1 MTLAGTE
8 IQKFATNEERLSR
21 FQTLKFVNNKLE
33 YTQVSWIIPAV
44 GREVISD
51 AVSYTHLGDLALK
64 GFVDGTIQTQMK
76 TKAVQLLFARYR

>member
-1 MTLAGTE
+1 MTLAVTE

-33 YTQVSWIIPAV
+33 YTQVSWIIPAA

-51 AVSYTHLGDLALK
+51 ARCHV
-64 GFVDGTIQTQMK
+64 
-76 TKAVQLLFARYR
+76 